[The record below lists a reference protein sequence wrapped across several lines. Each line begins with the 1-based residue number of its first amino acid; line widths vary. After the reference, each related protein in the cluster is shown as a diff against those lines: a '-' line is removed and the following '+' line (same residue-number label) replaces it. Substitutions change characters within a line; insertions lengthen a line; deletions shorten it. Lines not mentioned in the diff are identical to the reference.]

1 MASLVRN
8 FRAKAALAFLFF
20 VHLLHRCVFFWRPAR
35 GLRTFLSNYELDS
48 VFSVSEFERRMM
60 PHFQKCQACSLCTFS
75 CLAIQEGKA
84 PMKFEP
90 KMIMLGFSRS
100 AHEAQYAY
108 EDWLPCIECD
118 ACSVICPNQVPIHE
132 AVQLVL
138 ERRNQ
143 IALRN

>member
-1 MASLVRN
+1 
-8 FRAKAALAFLFF
+8 
-20 VHLLHRCVFFWRPAR
+20 
-35 GLRTFLSNYELDS
+35 
-48 VFSVSEFERRMM
+48 
-60 PHFQKCQACSLCTFS
+60 
-75 CLAIQEGKA
+75 
-84 PMKFEP
+84 MKFEP